1 MKEICDLLS
10 LQNKRCKN
18 TAQTVL
24 ILLDMGR
31 RQKLIAEIGGKPVD
45 NDTLVNVLWMSMD
58 PGTRSHVSTKLN
70 ADGEVDL
77 HVMREAVMRHT
88 TLVGAT
94 SGPSASRS
102 TAMDIGAIAS
112 VADSD

>member
-1 MKEICDLLS
+1 
-10 LQNKRCKN
+10 
-18 TAQTVL
+18 
-24 ILLDMGR
+24 
-31 RQKLIAEIGGKPVD
+31 
-45 NDTLVNVLWMSMD
+45 MD

-70 ADGEVDL
+70 ADGEVDF

-102 TAMDIGAIAS
+102 SAMDIGSIAS
-112 VADSD
+112 VADADQQQQQQQQQQQPEGGEETPSGDWYGEGSSPTEGEGQET

>member
-1 MKEICDLLS
+1 
-10 LQNKRCKN
+10 
-18 TAQTVL
+18 
-24 ILLDMGR
+24 
-31 RQKLIAEIGGKPVD
+31 
-45 NDTLVNVLWMSMD
+45 MD

-70 ADGEVDL
+70 ADGEVDF

-102 TAMDIGAIAS
+102 TAMDIGSIAS
-112 VADSD
+112 VADSSQQQPEEGGEAPSGDWGGEGSWPTAEEETGSTDNSKC

>member
-18 TAQTVL
+18 TAETAL

-31 RQKLIAEIGGKPVD
+31 RQKLIAEIGGKAVD

-70 ADGEVDL
+70 ADG
-77 HVMREAVMRHT
+77 
-88 TLVGAT
+88 G
-94 SGPSASRS
+94 
-102 TAMDIGAIAS
+102 
-112 VADSD
+112 